1 MEVHVA
7 LVREVHLVDLLNAE
21 NRCRSGFGS
30 SIDLRWSR
38 IWDDATTAP
47 KCKPGLKMPIAVSSY
62 EKLSCFKKG

>member
-30 SIDLRWSR
+30 SIDLRWSCKK
-38 IWDDATTAP
+38 DDAATVP
-47 KCKPGLKMPIAVSSY
+47 KSVLTIY
-62 EKLSCFKKG
+62 